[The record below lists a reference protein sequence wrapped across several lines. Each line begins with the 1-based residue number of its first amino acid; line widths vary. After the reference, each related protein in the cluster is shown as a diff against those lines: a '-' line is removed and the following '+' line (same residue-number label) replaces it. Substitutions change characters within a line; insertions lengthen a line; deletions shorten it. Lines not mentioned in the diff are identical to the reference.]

1 MNWGHPRKNPSKKF
15 GCDTSCKFV
24 TRLGKDLQYSPSL
37 VPACTWSR
45 SNFSDEVF
53 FLGCRNLW
61 MVCVKIRRCIKGG
74 SVPLASAPAPALIV
88 VPFGNTDK
96 THPGRVLRYPHCGC
110 SDAAPAKPCKANA
123 AAMLAWLW
131 LSRRGFCNARLSPP
145 AQMLQKCNVFPQRH
159 LLTAE

>member
-1 MNWGHPRKNPSKKF
+1 MRCIRGELSRLNWGHPRKNPSKKF

-61 MVCVKIRRCIKGG
+61 MVCVKIRRCIKGEE
-74 SVPLASAPAPALIV
+74 SSPPLQPRRGFRAPPL
-88 VPFGNTDK
+88 
-96 THPGRVLRYPHCGC
+96 RVLRRRTRKTMQGECRSH
-110 SDAAPAKPCKANA
+110 ARM
-123 AAMLAWLW
+123 AMAEPQ
-131 LSRRGFCNARLSPP
+131 GFL
-145 AQMLQKCNVFPQRH
+145 
-159 LLTAE
+159 